1 MAACLLL
8 SAATLLVPSAPT
20 TDPWGWIVW
29 GREVAHLDLS
39 TAISGVPSWKPL
51 PVLFT
56 APLSVFGAAAPDL
69 WMLIARAGGLLGL
82 LAAYRLGS
90 RLGGRAAGVFAA
102 VGLAVSTHWI
112 RTFLHGYSEPLAIA
126 LVLLAVDSHLSGRPR
141 RALLLAAGVSLVRPE
156 AFALVLLYAAFLWR
170 RRELP
175 LPALAGLAL
184 AVPALWIVPDWLGS
198 GDPFHGGKVSS
209 AVEPNGVH
217 AALTTFAAAVQITPV
232 PLSLAAIAGLVIA
245 LRAGD
250 RRVVGLSLVAAGWA
264 GLILTLM
271 LAGYPA
277 SARFFVLPASLI
289 CVLGAVGAVRVVE
302 VATTRGARV
311 SVAALVALAALP
323 VVAVRGEAMAAE
335 VGDSVQRARLE
346 GGLARAIGRVGSS
359 RLRACGVPVLPRGL
373 GWLRGNVAWRL
384 RLPMRRVRSVPTTGA
399 AYILALGKSGKGAT
413 PHRVTVRTRRRRFVL
428 LDPFAGSRLRVSSS
442 KVDLDTAT
450 QAGTWRLLLPDT
462 AGCRVTTAAA

>member
-1 MAACLLL
+1 VAACLSL
-8 SAATLLVPSAPT
+8 AAASLLVPSAPT
-20 TDPWGWIVW
+20 TDPWGWIIW

-56 APLSVFGAAAPDL
+56 APLSAFGGAAPDL
-69 WMLIARAGGLLGL
+69 WMLVARAGGLLGL

-102 VGLAVSTHWI
+102 GGLAVSTHWI

-126 LVLLAVDSHLSGRPR
+126 LLLLAVDRHLSGRPR
-141 RALLLAAGVSLVRPE
+141 QALLLAAGVSLVRPE
-156 AFALVLLYAAFLWR
+156 AFALVLLYAAVLWR
-170 RRELP
+170 RGELP

-198 GDPFHGGKVSS
+198 GDPFHAGKVSS
-209 AVEPNGVH
+209 AVEPNGVQP
-217 AALTTFAAAVQITPV
+217 ALTAFAAAVQIPPF
-232 PLSLAAIAGLVIA
+232 PLSLAAIAGLVVA
-245 LRAGD
+245 LRASE
-250 RRVVGLSLVAAGWA
+250 RRVVDLSLVAAGWA
-264 GLILTLM
+264 LLILGLM

-289 CVLGAVGAVRVVE
+289 CVLGAVGAVRVAE
-302 VATTRGARV
+302 LAASRAARA
-311 SVAALVALAALP
+311 SAASLVALAVLP
-323 VVAVRGEAMAAE
+323 VVAVRSEAMAAE

-346 GGLARAIGRVGSS
+346 GGLATAIGRVGPA

-373 GWLRGNVAWRL
+373 GWLRGSVAWRL

-399 AYILALGKSGKGAT
+399 AYILALGKSGEGAR
-413 PHRVTVRTRRRRFVL
+413 PDRVTVHTRRRRFVL

-442 KVDLDTAT
+442 KVDLATAT
-450 QAGTWRLLLPDT
+450 RAGTWRLLLPDLARCPVPT
-462 AGCRVTTAAA
+462 RAA